1 MKAPGPVTPRKP
13 RPLLRATLGI
23 GGISAALAGLA
34 VLDGWPY
41 WQDHQVSGAI
51 AAACSAGL
59 GVAGALMLT
68 DARTRKCGIMLVAVG
83 ALWSATW
90 SQSWNTG
97 PFPAVGQ
104 YAQSLCF
111 LVLGMAILEYLSPGR
126 PERLERWWFAAAA
139 LILVIGTTASLVV
152 SRPEWMGYRPGV
164 FWPALYVSRAGF
176 GWVADGLR
184 IGFIAVALGYGYVLL
199 RLARRKPMAERLL
212 IMPMLLAVAALAV
225 LAALSE
231 QGSALTSLDG
241 DLNSFAWQSSFG
253 VLFLAVLL
261 FTGLRNRVSALL
273 VKNSLMSLAAAPTM
287 SGIRSALAGVL
298 HDPRIEVYYRLRG
311 SDYFVDSQGRPAGTF
326 DEAEWALRSASA
338 GPRWYHRVFTDGRGL
353 AAILDLDRRL
363 EEGRGHLAAAES
375 VVKLLL
381 MHSDLRAELREV
393 GIRLHRQAQIDILQT
408 DFTERQR
415 IERDLHDGAQQ
426 MLLALSMRMGAA
438 AATLSDEETQDLVAR
453 WRRDVRDITTE
464 LRNLARGIYPSALSE
479 HGLRAALESI
489 AERQTELHVVL
500 DVPGTRF
507 PEAVETNLYFSVAEL
522 VANVGKHSGASRVR
536 VQITH
541 TPPGL
546 ACVVADDGNGGAKL
560 RPGGG
565 LEGLVANRIRALGGT
580 FRIAAVPGEG
590 STIEMVV
597 PCE

>member
-1 MKAPGPVTPRKP
+1 MEAPGPATLRTP
-13 RPLLRATLGI
+13 RPLLRATLGT
-23 GGISAALAGLA
+23 GGISAALAGSA
-34 VLDGWPY
+34 VLSGWPY
-41 WQDHQVSGAI
+41 WQDHPLAGVI
-51 AAACSAGL
+51 AVACCAGL

-68 DARTRKCGIMLVAVG
+68 DGRTRRCGTMLVAVG

-90 SQSWNTG
+90 SQSWDTG
-97 PFPAVGQ
+97 VLPAVGQ
-104 YAQSLCF
+104 YAQGLCF
-111 LVLGMAILEYLSPGR
+111 LVLGMAILEYVSPGR
-126 PERLERWWFAAAA
+126 REQAERWWFAAAV
-139 LILVIGTTASLVV
+139 LILVIGTTASIVV

-164 FWPALYVSRAGF
+164 LWPTVYVSRAGF
-176 GWVADGLR
+176 GGVADALR
-184 IGFIAVALGYGYVLL
+184 AGFLAIALGYGFVLL
-199 RLARRKPMAERLL
+199 RQAWRKPVAERLL

-261 FTGLRNRVSALL
+261 FTGLRNRVSGLL
-273 VKNSLMSLAAAPTM
+273 VKNRLMSLAAAPTM
-287 SGIRSALAGVL
+287 SGIRSALADVL
-298 HDPRIEVYYRLRG
+298 HDPQIEVYYRLRG
-311 SDYFVDSQGRPAGTF
+311 SDHYVDSQGRSAGTF

-338 GPRWYHRVFTDGRGL
+338 GTRWYYRVFTDRRGL
-353 AAILDLDRRL
+353 AAVLDLHRRL
-363 EEGRGHLAAAES
+363 GEGQDRLSAAES

-381 MHSDLRAELREV
+381 MHADLRAELKEA
-393 GIRLHRQAQIDILQT
+393 GIRLHRQAQINILQT

-438 AATLSDEETQDLVAR
+438 AATISDGATQDLVAR
-453 WRRDVRDITTE
+453 WRHDVRDITTE
-464 LRNLARGIYPSALSE
+464 LRNLARGIYPSVLSE

-489 AERQTELHVVL
+489 AERQTELHIVL
-500 DVPGTRF
+500 DVPATRF
-507 PEAVETNLYFSVAEL
+507 PEPVETNLYFSVAEV
-522 VANVGKHSGASRVR
+522 VANAGKHSGASRVR
-536 VQITH
+536 VRITR
-541 TPPGL
+541 TPHRL
-546 ACVVADDGNGGAKL
+546 TCLVADNGNGGAKV

-565 LEGLVANRIRALGGT
+565 LEGLVANRIHALGGT
-580 FRIAAVPGEG
+580 FGITAIPGEG